1 MAQSKKKTTT
11 RSRASSDAR
20 ASAKKAET
28 NQNAKPMRREIGA
41 LICVFLAIFTA
52 IGYFNDDAWFIHAF
66 CWTARVLFGWG
77 FYIVPPV
84 MLLCAWILA
93 FHRGRPVTFRLVCA
107 LLLPVAFGGFYQL
120 FAAGKAPAITWGIF
134 GTLIREG
141 LVHQSG
147 GLTGGLLAA
156 LVEHA
161 VTKVGASAVFILG
174 FVFLVMGSLRL
185 TVSGIADKVR
195 SMPKRE
201 YEPEPEPEKPAVKQ
215 PVLQQPAARK
225 KAKVI
230 DIPLEEAETQKPAHE
245 PEKPQQDPEEVLV
258 GGVKKSFFNS
268 KPRVLTPDA
277 VYADVP
283 VENEPEAEAVQD
295 AWDRDD
301 DLEPWAQE
309 AANVPWEEPAQQ
321 DPEPAAAEE
330 PQKKKRSRR
339 TVAEEIFSDEEEK
352 AAANEPFEAPE
363 DTAEAADDAYVFPGL
378 ELLHTESASRQPDGR
393 EETNL
398 NKERLEATLRS
409 FGVNSPVTNII
420 RGPSV
425 TRYEIELEAGVR
437 LNRITNLSEDIALSL
452 GASGVRVAAI
462 PNKVSTVGIEVPNKI
477 VSKVF
482 LRDIIESPEFQNAPS
497 KLTFA
502 IGKNISGESIVG
514 NIAKLPHLLVAGT
527 TGSGKSV
534 CLNSL
539 ILSILY
545 KARPDEVKFI
555 MIDPKMVEFK
565 IYNGIP
571 HLLVPVVTEAKKA
584 AGALQ
589 WAVYEMMKR
598 YRLFSD
604 TGARDLATY
613 NALVKESGEAEP
625 MPQMVV
631 VIDEL
636 ADLMLVAAKEVED
649 SICRIAGMGRAAG
662 VHLVIATQSPRA
674 DVITGLMKAN
684 IPSRIAF
691 KVASALESRIILD
704 AGGSADKLVGNGD
717 MLFVPVG
724 TTKPNRIQGTWV
736 SDEERE
742 DVLNFLK
749 AGGEAQYSDD
759 VIRQIERAASED
771 KNGGSGGGKASGG
784 SGDSDDLFS
793 EYDEML
799 PQAVD
804 VILDCGQASVSL
816 LQRRLKLGYSR
827 AARIVDQMEE
837 IGVVG
842 PFEGSKPR
850 QILITKQ
857 AWQERQMIH
866 GTAPTERPYVP
877 LEDDPRLEDFDD

>member
-1 MAQSKKKTTT
+1 MAQTKKKTTN
-11 RSRASSDAR
+11 SRASSDAR
-20 ASAKKAET
+20 GAKKAPEKKIEKT
-28 NQNAKPMRREIGA
+28 PEKKPRRREIAG
-41 LICVFLAIFTA
+41 LIFLFLAIFTF
-52 IGYFNDDAWFIHAF
+52 IGYFDTEAVFIHWVWWIF
-66 CWTARVLFGWG
+66 RVLTGWG
-77 FYIVPPV
+77 VYLVPPTF
-84 MLLCAWILA
+84 LLAAWILG
-93 FHRGRPVTFRLVCA
+93 FHRGRPVTARLVCT
-107 LLLPVAFGGFYQL
+107 LLIPVVAGGIYQL
-120 FAAGKAPAITWGIF
+120 IAGSKVPVITWDVF
-134 GTLIREG
+134 GDLIADG
-141 LVHQSG
+141 LLDKSG
-147 GLTGGLLAA
+147 GITGGLIAVL
-156 LVEHA
+156 LVRW
-161 VTKVGASAVFILG
+161 VSVVGAAAVFLLG
-174 FVFLVMGSLRL
+174 FAAMVLVIIRKTPSEI
-185 TVSGIADKVR
+185 VEQVR
-195 SMPKRE
+195 SMPRPQ
-201 YEPEPEPEKPAVKQ
+201 YEPEEEPEKPAAMPTVKK
-215 PVLQQPAARK
+215 PV
-225 KAKVI
+225 I
-230 DIPLEEAETQKPAHE
+230 EKPASRSRIQAYDVPMDEESPAPAEE
-245 PEKPQQDPEEVLV
+245 PLTPAK
-258 GGVKKSFFNS
+258 KKSFFNS
-268 KPRVLTPDA
+268 TSRVKTPDA
-277 VYADVP
+277 VYEEPMVSPVLPEEEPEPVQSEPWQKPDAPAPWDVP
-283 VENEPEAEAVQD
+283 NVD
-295 AWDRDD
+295 
-301 DLEPWAQE
+301 
-309 AANVPWEEPAQQ
+309 VPWEEPEAAVA
-321 DPEPAAAEE
+321 PAAQEEAESAPAVE
-330 PQKKKRSRR
+330 AVEIPAPKKK
-339 TVAEEIFSDEEEK
+339 AAKAKPEE
-352 AAANEPFEAPE
+352 AVFEAPE
-363 DTAEAADDAYVFPGL
+363 TTAGPAADGYVFPSL
-378 ELLHTESASRQPDGR
+378 DLLHTESAARQPDGR
-393 EETNL
+393 EETAL
-398 NKERLEATLRS
+398 NKERLESTLLS
-409 FGVNSPVTNII
+409 FGINAPVTGIV

-437 LNRITNLSEDIALSL
+437 LNRITNLSEDLALSL

-462 PNKVSTVGIEVPNKI
+462 PNKVATVGIEVPNKI
-477 VSKVF
+477 ISKVF
-482 LRDIIESPEFQNAPS
+482 LRDIIESPEFRNAPS

-502 IGKNISGESIVG
+502 IGKNISGENIVG

-613 NALVKESGEAEP
+613 NTLIEETCEGEKL
-625 MPQMVV
+625 PQIVV

-691 KVASALESRIILD
+691 KVASGLESRIILD
-704 AGGSADKLVGNGD
+704 SGGSADKLVGNGD

-724 TTKPNRIQGTWV
+724 TTKPTRIQGTWV
-736 SDEERE
+736 SDSERE
-742 DVLNFLK
+742 DVLEFLK
-749 AGGEAQYSDD
+749 QSGEAEYSQD
-759 VIRQIERAASED
+759 VIRQIEKAASED
-771 KNGGSGGGKASGG
+771 KGGGKPAASASGGGE
-784 SGDSDDLFS
+784 DDLFS
-793 EYDEML
+793 EYDDML

-804 VILDCGQASVSL
+804 VILECGQASVSM

-857 AWQERQMIH
+857 QWQERQLIH
-866 GTAPTERPYVP
+866 GTAPQERPYVP
-877 LEDDPRLEDFDD
+877 LEDDPRLADFEE